1 MKISHALTIATAMA
15 FTAAPALADSAEV
28 KKMEIDVSVHDL
40 NSEAGID
47 AAYEKIKIAAKR
59 VCRTGDRLTAQNISE
74 MTECRD
80 RAIVEAIESLNEPTI
95 RAAFAERAGKTI
107 S

>member
-28 KKMEIDVSVHDL
+28 KKMEVDVSVHDL

-59 VCRTGDRLTAQNISE
+59 VCRTGDRPTARTITE
-74 MTECRD
+74 TIECRD
-80 RAIVEAIESLNEPTI
+80 RAIVEAIESLSEPAV